1 VSDATRVAIIGLGAI
16 GGSAALKLIERGVR
30 PVGFDASPADAD
42 AAAAAGIVV
51 RSTTREAVADADLV
65 LIAVPLDQ
73 VASVTAEVIA
83 GVPSTTTILHAASL
97 QRPDAVRLDGSFD
110 RVIGTHPLAGSAE
123 SGFSAA
129 TPGMFRGATVF
140 IEPRGSARE
149 REDAELFWSMA
160 GAARLEYLT
169 ADEHDRLMA
178 AISHLPQLAATALA
192 ATLSAGGVDR
202 ARIGPGARDST
213 RLAVSNWSMWRPILG
228 AAPARTAALLSAF
241 ETEIR
246 TLRESIEGGD
256 LTEAQLTWTVA
267 RDWALSSNRS

>member
-1 VSDATRVAIIGLGAI
+1 MSDATRVAIIGLGAI
-16 GGSAALKLIERGVR
+16 GGSAALRLIERGVR
-30 PVGFDASPADAD
+30 PVGFDANPVEAEGAG
-42 AAAAAGIVV
+42 AAGINV
-51 RSTTREAVADADLV
+51 RPTVREAVADADLV
-65 LIAVPLDQ
+65 LIAVPLDELAS
-73 VASVTAEVIA
+73 VASEVVA
-83 GVPSTTTILHAASL
+83 RVPSTTTILHAASL
-97 QRPDAVRLDGSFD
+97 QRPDAVKLGKNLD

-129 TPGMFRGATVF
+129 SPEMFRRATVL

-160 GAARLEYLT
+160 GAARLEYLA
-169 ADEHDRLMA
+169 ADEHDRFMA

-202 ARIGPGARDST
+202 ARIGPGARDTT
-213 RLAVSNWSMWRPILG
+213 RLAVSSWSVWRPILD
-228 AAPARTAALLSAF
+228 AAPARTTALLSAF

-256 LTEAQLTWTVA
+256 LTDAQLTWTVA
-267 RDWALSSNRS
+267 RDWALSSERS